1 MIENY
6 LLEYLVSFAKN
17 HTLVKTANELN
28 VSPAT
33 ISRGLQKLEKK
44 VGVKLFIR
52 KPQRIILTAAGENA
66 VKLAK
71 KIVKAQNDFIPAI
84 QNFAKREIIIAST
97 IPAPLLLLKNKF
109 KNNSEYIFIPTLI
122 KTDDVLS
129 SLLSHQ
135 VDVTFTKSKINHEKI
150 KSLPITREK
159 LFIKITKYNPL
170 YNRKT
175 VNFSDLN
182 THEFIVFNDIGIWK
196 EIIKKNIPHGIFLF
210 QNDPETFNELVK
222 KSNFPIFRTN
232 LSLKLEQTKKLQD
245 RKRKL
250 ISINDPEAQ
259 QTIYAVF
266 RVEDNN
272 KLSRFLSTA
281 KEVLH

>member
-6 LLEYLVSFAKN
+6 LLEYLVSFEENK
-17 HTLVKTANELN
+17 TLSKAASKLN
-28 VSPAT
+28 VSTAT
-33 ISRGLQKLEKK
+33 ISRGLQKLEKQ

-52 KPQRIILTAAGENA
+52 KPQRILFTPAGENA

-71 KIVKAQNDFIPAI
+71 KILKDQNDFIPAI
-84 QNFAKREIIIAST
+84 QNFAQKEIIVAST
-97 IPAPLLLLKNKF
+97 IPSPLLLLKNKF
-109 KNNSEYIFIPTLI
+109 RNNSEYIFTSTPL
-122 KTDDVLS
+122 KKGKALS

-135 VDVTFTKSKINHEKI
+135 ADVIFTTIKVNNEQV
-150 KSLPITREK
+150 KSLPIAQEK

-170 YNRKT
+170 YNQKT

-196 EIIKKNIPHGIFLF
+196 EIINDKIPHATFLY

-245 RKRKL
+245 HKRKL
-250 ISINDPEAQ
+250 IPINDPEAK

-266 RVEDNN
+266 RVEDSY
-272 KLSRFLSTA
+272 KLNTFLSIA

>member
-52 KPQRIILTAAGENA
+52 KPQRIILTVAGENA

-84 QNFAKREIIIAST
+84 QNFAQKEIIIAST
-97 IPAPLLLLKNKF
+97 IPGPLLLLKNKF
-109 KNNSEYIFIPTLI
+109 KNTSEYIFIPTLI

-135 VDVTFTKSKINHEKI
+135 VDVTFTTSKINHEKI
-150 KSLPITREK
+150 KSLPITKEK

-170 YNRKT
+170 YHQQSIT
-175 VNFSDLN
+175 FSDLN
-182 THEFIVFNDIGIWK
+182 THEFIVFNKIGIWK

-210 QNDPETFNELVK
+210 QNDPETFNELIK

-245 RKRKL
+245 HKRKL
-250 ISINDPEAQ
+250 IPINDPEAQ
-259 QTIYAVF
+259 QTIYVAF
-266 RVEDNN
+266 RMEDSD
-272 KLSRFLSTA
+272 KLNTFLSIA
-281 KEVLH
+281 KEVLN

>member
-6 LLEYLVSFAKN
+6 LLEYLVSFEKN
-17 HTLVKTANELN
+17 HTLSKTANELN

-84 QNFAKREIIIAST
+84 QNFAQKEIIVAST

-135 VDVTFTKSKINHEKI
+135 VDVTFTTSKINHEKI
-150 KSLPITREK
+150 KSLPITKEK

-170 YNRKT
+170 YHHQSIT
-175 VNFSDLN
+175 FSDLN
-182 THEFIVFNDIGIWK
+182 THEFIVFNKIGIWK

-210 QNDPETFNELVK
+210 QNDLETFNELIK

-232 LSLKLEQTKKLQD
+232 LSLKLEQTKQHQD
-245 RKRKL
+245 HKRK
-250 ISINDPEAQ
+250 SIPITDPEAQ
-259 QTIYAVF
+259 QTIYVAF
-266 RVEDNN
+266 RMEDSD
-272 KLSRFLSTA
+272 KLNTFISIA
-281 KEVLH
+281 KEVLD

>member
-6 LLEYLVSFAKN
+6 LLEYLVSFEENK
-17 HTLVKTANELN
+17 TLSKTASKLN
-28 VSPAT
+28 VSTAT
-33 ISRGLQKLEKK
+33 ISRGLQKLEKQ

-52 KPQRIILTAAGENA
+52 KPQRILFTPAGENA

-71 KIVKAQNDFIPAI
+71 KILKDQNDFIPAI
-84 QNFAKREIIIAST
+84 QNFAQKEIIVAST
-97 IPAPLLLLKNKF
+97 IPSPLLLLKNKF
-109 KNNSEYIFIPTLI
+109 RNNSEYIFTSTPL
-122 KTDDVLS
+122 KKGKALS

-135 VDVTFTKSKINHEKI
+135 ADVIFTTTKVNNEQV
-150 KSLPITREK
+150 KSLPIAQEK

-170 YNRKT
+170 YNQKT

-196 EIIKKNIPHGIFLF
+196 EIINDKIPHATFLY

-245 RKRKL
+245 HKRKL

-259 QTIYAVF
+259 QTIYAIF
-266 RVEDNN
+266 RVEDSY